1 MSNGGN
7 QVEVVIDRMLSEW
20 KRGMLTYW
28 VLGQLTI
35 QPNYGL
41 ELKNKLEQQTQG
53 KMTVRA
59 SSIYQLL
66 RRLEKRGLVESHWE
80 QTTHG
85 PPRAYYETTDAGS
98 EVVHRYL
105 EEVFSPG
112 SPIASAMG
120 ELTGQLFQ
128 YFQKNKNS
136 S

>member
-1 MSNGGN
+1 MSEASN
-7 QVEVVIDRMLSEW
+7 QVDMVIERMLREW

-35 QPNYGL
+35 QPMYGL
-41 ELKNKLEQQTQG
+41 ELKNKLEQRTQG

-66 RRLEKRGLVESHWE
+66 RRLEKRGLIESRWE
-80 QTTHG
+80 QTTLG
-85 PPRAYYETTDAGS
+85 PPRAYYETTDAGR
-98 EVVHRYL
+98 EVVQRYL

-112 SPIASAMG
+112 SPIAAAMG

-128 YFQKNKNS
+128 FFQGNTFD
-136 S
+136 